1 MNHRLTLLSLVA
13 TLGLSLPAT
22 GSAQSKLYPN
32 HFDLDEVTLTN
43 GPFHTAQELGVRTLL
58 NYDTDRLL
66 TPFVRQAGL
75 SATTDPKSP
84 YYRWEDLHPNFV
96 NWSWN
101 PSFALDGHVG
111 GHYLTALSLAY
122 AAEHDSHLRS
132 QLRERIDY
140 MVRVLGDCQAAFAD
154 DTTGLRGYIGGLP
167 DNKIWQDLYRGDAST
182 YKKRGGW
189 VPFYCIH
196 KIMAGL
202 RDAWVYANSR
212 EALELFRGTCDW
224 ATAVIDR
231 FDKVQRDREILSR
244 EPGGVN
250 EVLADASLLFDDPKY
265 LKAAEAYSHQ
275 MMVDGMRSD
284 KVESFLDNKHANTQV
299 PKYVGF
305 ERIHALSDSATH
317 YGEAS
322 AAFWN
327 DVADHRTVCI
337 GGNSIGEHFL
347 PASRAYRY
355 VSHAEG
361 PETCNTNNMLK
372 LTEELFEATPRARY
386 ADFYEHALWNH
397 LLSTQDPETGG
408 YVYFTSLRPE
418 SYRIYSTVNCAM
430 WCCVGTGMEN
440 HCKYGHFI
448 YTHSTTAN
456 RKVADTLYVN
466 LFIASKLSNRKF
478 ALTQETAFPYQ
489 PSTRLTVE
497 RSGKY
502 TLAVRHP
509 AWTTAGFS
517 ISVNGKTID
526 ERGTVGEAS
535 YLYLTRHWRKG
546 DVVEVQLP
554 MELSYETCPNLDDYV
569 AFRYGPV
576 LLGAATT
583 SANPADANY
592 EELPNEYGDDSRMG
606 HSLAARGKVGSLLDA
621 PMLIGDR
628 EKLLERITPINL
640 DSLHFTI
647 SCERDGG
654 VRHEVLT
661 LQPFYTLHHV
671 RYMIYWL
678 RQTPEEWL
686 TNPMVRQAAED
697 ALTEQRTIDEV
708 APGEQQS
715 EAGHAMKTQGGT
727 WCGTNNGE
735 IYRSL
740 NNRDSWVEYTLSTGV
755 TTAKLDTTQTSAP
768 ELSLRLSANDGGRRL
783 MVRFEAANPLT
794 SADIER
800 EVLIPLNAAQHSSD
814 GFTEVSLTLPWAALL
829 RADGSAKPEVTVRFA
844 PSEKSGFPGLY
855 RLRMLRGE

>member
-1 MNHRLTLLSLVA
+1 
-13 TLGLSLPAT
+13 
-22 GSAQSKLYPN
+22 
-32 HFDLDEVTLTN
+32 
-43 GPFHTAQELGVRTLL
+43 
-58 NYDTDRLL
+58 
-66 TPFVRQAGL
+66 
-75 SATTDPKSP
+75 
-84 YYRWEDLHPNFV
+84 
-96 NWSWN
+96 
-101 PSFALDGHVG
+101 
-111 GHYLTALSLAY
+111 
-122 AAEHDSHLRS
+122 
-132 QLRERIDY
+132 
-140 MVRVLGDCQAAFAD
+140 
-154 DTTGLRGYIGGLP
+154 
-167 DNKIWQDLYRGDAST
+167 
-182 YKKRGGW
+182 
-189 VPFYCIH
+189 
-196 KIMAGL
+196 
-202 RDAWVYANSR
+202 
-212 EALELFRGTCDW
+212 
-224 ATAVIDR
+224 
-231 FDKVQRDREILSR
+231 
-244 EPGGVN
+244 
-250 EVLADASLLFDDPKY
+250 
-265 LKAAEAYSHQ
+265 
-275 MMVDGMRSD
+275 
-284 KVESFLDNKHANTQV
+284 
-299 PKYVGF
+299 
-305 ERIHALSDSATH
+305 
-317 YGEAS
+317 
-322 AAFWN
+322 
-327 DVADHRTVCI
+327 
-337 GGNSIGEHFL
+337 
-347 PASRAYRY
+347 
-355 VSHAEG
+355 
-361 PETCNTNNMLK
+361 
-372 LTEELFEATPRARY
+372 
-386 ADFYEHALWNH
+386 
-397 LLSTQDPETGG
+397 
-408 YVYFTSLRPE
+408 
-418 SYRIYSTVNCAM
+418 
-430 WCCVGTGMEN
+430 
-440 HCKYGHFI
+440 
-448 YTHSTTAN
+448 
-456 RKVADTLYVN
+456 
-466 LFIASKLSNRKF
+466 
-478 ALTQETAFPYQ
+478 
-489 PSTRLTVE
+489 
-497 RSGKY
+497 
-502 TLAVRHP
+502 
-509 AWTTAGFS
+509 
-517 ISVNGKTID
+517 
-526 ERGTVGEAS
+526 
-535 YLYLTRHWRKG
+535 
-546 DVVEVQLP
+546 
-554 MELSYETCPNLDDYV
+554 
-569 AFRYGPV
+569 V

-628 EKLLERITPINL
+628 EKLLERITPVNL